1 MPVTI
6 KGNEYTTVAE
16 RLIAI
21 HKKEGS
27 KLSILT
33 EILSEDDIGIT
44 MKARIKISGDDPQQF
59 EGHARELYSSNRNE
73 VNFAFS
79 LENCETSAIG
89 RALASAGYAGNKFSS
104 AEEMDSIDRKNDA
117 RESQIKAGIQAKAK
131 TKTKVKAKPDDEL
144 DDESPISKLRSELKE
159 KRESLKWSSQKIMEL
174 VDDEFKVSNWKNLTV
189 DHIKWLI
196 IQCDMA
202 SKAKEDDTSEVAL

>member
-1 MPVTI
+1 MPVNI
-6 KGNEYTTVAE
+6 KGNEYTYVAE

-44 MKARIKISGDDPQQF
+44 LKARILISGDDPQQF

-89 RALASAGYAGNKFSS
+89 RALASAGYAGKKFSS
-104 AEEMDSIDRKNDA
+104 AEEMQSIDRKNDA
-117 RESQIKAGIQAKAK
+117 REKQIEAKKKNPDMKAIWELAQEKNVNANGLQALMAETLDTEVKDSSSLSTAQLKKVYDALKAKAK
-131 TKTKVKAKPDDEL
+131 
-144 DDESPISKLRSELKE
+144 
-159 KRESLKWSSQKIMEL
+159 
-174 VDDEFKVSNWKNLTV
+174 
-189 DHIKWLI
+189 
-196 IQCDMA
+196 
-202 SKAKEDDTSEVAL
+202 EVEVVL